1 MSSLDYKIKDI
12 KYTTLYDLKLMNDYI
27 AYSLNTTSPYQYI
40 YNDDTYTINI
50 ARVHSFLE
58 FILFKNIHHLHYFL
72 SSFSDKIIYNFL
84 NYYKFKKNNTYS
96 KSIFITLLCNKLYK
110 KIAVIEFV
118 NFFNKNI
125 YMYCDNYI
133 KTYYKTCT

>member
-12 KYTTLYDLKLMNDYI
+12 KYTTSYDLSLIDHYI
-27 AYSLNTTSPYQYI
+27 TYTLNTTLPYQYK
-40 YNDDTYTINI
+40 YNNDTYTIDV

-58 FILFKNIHHLHYFL
+58 YILFKNIYHLHYFL
-72 SSFSDKIIYNFL
+72 SSLNDKIIYSLL
-84 NYYKFKKNNTYS
+84 NYYKFKRNNTYS
-96 KSIFITLLCNKLYK
+96 KSIFITLLSNKLYNS
-110 KIAVIEFV
+110 ISVIEFV
-118 NFFNKNI
+118 SFFNRNI